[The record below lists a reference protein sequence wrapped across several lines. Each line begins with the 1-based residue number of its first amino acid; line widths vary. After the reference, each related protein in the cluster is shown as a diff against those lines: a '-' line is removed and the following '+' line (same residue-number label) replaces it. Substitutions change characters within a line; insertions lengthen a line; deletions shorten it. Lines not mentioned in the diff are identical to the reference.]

1 MPYIPREDRARLDP
15 LIDELAAGLNDRA
28 ARKAGDDLAAA
39 GLLNYAC
46 TRLALEVVKLRF
58 GTIRYGVIALV
69 SGIFHNVADELY
81 RRIAHPYE
89 DKQIA
94 RNGDVDL
101 YAEFA
106 AEIERR

>member
-28 ARKAGDDLAAA
+28 AGTAGDLAAA

-46 TRLALEVVKLRF
+46 TRLALELVKLRF

-69 SGIFHNVADELY
+69 SGVFHNVADELY

-106 AEIERR
+106 GEIERR

>member
-28 ARKAGDDLAAA
+28 GVAAGDLAAA
-39 GLLNYAC
+39 GLLNYSC

-69 SGIFHNVADELY
+69 SGVFHNVADELY

-101 YAEFA
+101 IAEFA
-106 AEIERR
+106 AEIERL